1 MAPFAAVAGVSKS
14 FGGIQALRSVSLAF
28 APGEIHGLVG
38 ANGAGKSTLVRILAG
53 VHQPDAGEISIEGR
67 PVVIPNTMAARGLG
81 MSFIHQEL
89 NLVPKFTVLQS
100 LGLGLDKPR
109 RLGLTDWRS
118 FRAEVEPIAQR
129 LRFRFG
135 LDELIEDLSV
145 ADRWM
150 VSIGHALIHR
160 SRLVAMDEPTAS
172 LSPDEVEQLF
182 AIVTELRDDG
192 VSILYISHRLDE
204 IERLCDQVSVFRD
217 GQHVGT
223 MPRSEISRQSL
234 IEAIIGGAAPAAP
247 KTTSR
252 APGSDDAVLEVEDLY
267 LPPNVNGVSFSVGRG
282 EVVGLAGLVGAGRTE
297 AVRVIFGADQA
308 AAGSI
313 KLEGREIRPRSPRE
327 ASRMGIALVPE
338 ERRSQGLLLD
348 ESIRFN
354 LSLASLDLFR
364 RVPRLPFMDLQ
375 RARASSGEM
384 VDRLQIRTPGVETE
398 TGKLSGGNQQKVVV
412 GKWLMR
418 QPKLLILDE
427 PTRGVDV
434 GARAEIHRVI
444 RRQAEEGVPILMIAS
459 ELEELLACD
468 RVLVMREGSIV
479 GELSGSSISVP
490 AMLGLAYGDM
500 AEGAIAREDVD

>member
-1 MAPFAAVAGVSKS
+1 MPFAETRGVAKA
-14 FGGIQALRSVSLAF
+14 FGGVQALRDVSMAF

-53 VHQPDAGEISIEGR
+53 VHQPDAGEIIIEGK
-67 PVVIPNTMAARGLG
+67 PAVIPNTMAARELG

-100 LGLGLDKPR
+100 LGLGLEKPG
-109 RLGLTDWRS
+109 RLGFTDWRS
-118 FRAEVEPIAQR
+118 FRAVVEPIAER
-129 LRFRFG
+129 LHFRFG

-182 AIVTELRDDG
+182 GIITELRDDG
-192 VSILYISHRLDE
+192 VAILYVSHRLDE
-204 IERLCDQVSVFRD
+204 IERLCDRVSIFRD
-217 GQHVGT
+217 GHHVATLPG
-223 MPRSEISRQSL
+223 SDVSRQAL
-234 IEAIIGGAAPAAP
+234 IEGIIGGPAPTPEHAVSASAEP
-247 KTTSR
+247 LE
-252 APGSDDAVLEVEDLY
+252 PVLEVEDLQ

-297 AVRVIFGADQA
+297 SARIVFGADRA
-308 AAGSI
+308 VSGRVR
-313 KLEGREIRPRSPRE
+313 LEGREIMPRSPRE
-327 ASRMGIALVPE
+327 ASKLGIALVPE
-338 ERRSQGLLLD
+338 ERRSQGLLLQ
-348 ESIRFN
+348 EPVRFN
-354 LSLASLDLFR
+354 LTLASLDLFR
-364 RVPRLPFMDLQ
+364 ARSRLPFVNLS
-375 RARASSGEM
+375 RARHSSREM
-384 VDRLQIRTPGVETE
+384 VERLDIRTPGVEEE

-434 GARAEIHRVI
+434 GARAEIHRTI
-444 RRQAEEGVPILMIAS
+444 RRQAEAGVPILMIAS
-459 ELEELLACD
+459 ELEELLGCD
-468 RVLVMREGSIV
+468 RVLVMREGKIV
-479 GELSGSSISVP
+479 GALTGPSITVP
-490 AMLGLAYGDM
+490 AMLALSYGDTPT
-500 AEGAIAREDVD
+500 AA